1 MLGDERMLDVLR
13 ARKCSRVTLA
23 EATSSIFAGIYFR
36 YGLSRMYEAIQIFKL
51 SFVRQIFFVTCAFQK
66 KETSPLSETNRSGSL
81 MRVLKKVLKIKKKKR
96 KYESKISC
104 RVAEERKIFLFSP
117 SLFLLSARSDS
128 IRLRTRRE
136 GKKREKKERVNL
148 ISGR

>member
-81 MRVLKKVLKIKKKKR
+81 MRVLKKVLKIKKKKKENTKAKSR
-96 KYESKISC
+96 VTLRRNEKY
-104 RVAEERKIFLFSP
+104 FF
-117 SLFLLSARSDS
+117 FLLLYFSSPPDP
-128 IRLRTRRE
+128 IRYVYERE
-136 GKKREKKERVNL
+136 EKGKKEKKKK
-148 ISGR
+148 G

>member
-81 MRVLKKVLKIKKKKR
+81 MRVLKKVLKIKKKK
-96 KYESKISC
+96 KKENTKAKS
-104 RVAEERKIFLFSP
+104 RVALRRNEKYFF
-117 SLFLLSARSDS
+117 FLLLYFSSPPDP
-128 IRLRTRRE
+128 IRYVYERE
-136 GKKREKKERVNL
+136 EKGKKEKKKK
-148 ISGR
+148 G

>member
-81 MRVLKKVLKIKKKKR
+81 MRVLKKMLKIKKKKKNTKAKSR
-96 KYESKISC
+96 VTLRRNEKY
-104 RVAEERKIFLFSP
+104 FF
-117 SLFLLSARSDS
+117 FLLLYFSSPPDP
-128 IRLRTRRE
+128 IRYVYERE
-136 GKKREKKERVNL
+136 EKGKKEKKKK
-148 ISGR
+148 G